1 MPAVRSSMRN
11 TREILRLRW
20 GLGRSIRETARSCG
34 VGTTTVHDAVAR
46 AKAARL
52 SWPRPPD
59 LDDGAPET
67 RLYPVCPYRDPGHPS
82 REHHRE
88 TEMLLGVT
96 PQTLP
101 ERVPIVIEWEAG
113 GA

>member
-1 MPAVRSSMRN
+1 MPAVRLSMRN

-34 VGTTTVHDAVAR
+34 VGTTTVHDAIAR

-67 RLYPVCPYRDPGHPS
+67 RLYPNGARSLVA
-82 REHHRE
+82 
-88 TEMLLGVT
+88 MLLGLT

-101 ERVPIVIEWEAG
+101 ERVPIVIEWETG